1 MSSTSLG
8 RGSTEQIVE
17 ELKAWVERRN
27 DHREAQSY
35 MHRTLFSV
43 LHTTACYA
51 TTSPSPSRDI
61 FLLLQES
68 MDSRALVW
76 VMCDMSSASLCGGRI
91 VEYAEEVKTWIGRR
105 KDYRKAEMYMYWTLF
120 SATTTRRLLKS
131 EEREGQL
138 LNF

>member
-1 MSSTSLG
+1 
-8 RGSTEQIVE
+8 
-17 ELKAWVERRN
+17 
-27 DHREAQSY
+27 
-35 MHRTLFSV
+35 
-43 LHTTACYA
+43 
-51 TTSPSPSRDI
+51 
-61 FLLLQES
+61 